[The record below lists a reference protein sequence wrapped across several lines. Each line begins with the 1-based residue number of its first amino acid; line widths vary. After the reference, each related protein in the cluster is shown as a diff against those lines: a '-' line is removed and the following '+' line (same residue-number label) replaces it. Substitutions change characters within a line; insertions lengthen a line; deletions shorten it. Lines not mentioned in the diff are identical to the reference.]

1 MRYLGAFVLGAL
13 AILPTGS
20 ISSAPVF
27 PVRHSVDQRH
37 LVDRYGRPF
46 PIMGRTAWFVT
57 SLPVADYRAFV
68 DDTAA
73 RGYTAIELHVINHDP
88 RGNHPPF
95 NGDDEAPFLKTID
108 GGSWSGSL
116 TWGDPGQAPDFTT
129 PNPAYWSF
137 VDSLLAYC
145 ESRGLLVF
153 MFPAYAGWAGAE
165 QGWMREME
173 ANGAARMQ
181 SYGAWIANRY
191 KSRRNLVWMAGGDL
205 GVYTTSQHDAETG
218 LLGGLKGVAAQQSID
233 FTAEWDSDMI
243 ATDQP
248 HFGHLMTLNS
258 AYSWYNGVSV
268 QGRRAYAHTP
278 VLPAFLLEEPYDE
291 EGPDGNNY
299 NPSATQPVRRFQW
312 WGWLSTIGGYVAG
325 NGYVWPFNPGWQSHL
340 NTEATQD
347 MTRLNAF
354 MRSIAWY
361 DLVPSGLGGMR
372 TLITAGGGEASGS
385 DYVAAAATRDG
396 TLLVAYVPPA
406 QSGSITVDMAALR
419 GPARAR
425 WFDPTSAGYVDAG
438 AGLANTGERVFTPPG
453 INSAGE
459 DDWVLVL
466 DVARR
471 RSPVRP
477 RPGRTLGAV
486 EWR

>member
-1 MRYLGAFVLGAL
+1 MLGSLAVLSTEATV
-13 AILPTGS
+13 AAPT
-20 ISSAPVF
+20 F
-27 PVRHSVDQRH
+27 PVRHSANHRY
-37 LVDRYGRPF
+37 LVDRTGKPF

-57 SLPVADYRAFV
+57 SLSVPEYRAFV

-88 RGNHPPF
+88 RGNRPPF
-95 NGDDEAPFLKTID
+95 NGNDDAPFLKTLD
-108 GGSWSGSL
+108 GSNWSGSL
-116 TWGDPGQAPDFTT
+116 NWGHTGQAPDFTT

-145 ESRGLLVF
+145 EARGLLVF

-173 ANGAARMQ
+173 ANGPARMRT
-181 SYGAWIANRY
+181 YGAWIAVRY
-191 KSRRNLVWMAGGDL
+191 RLQKNLVWMAGGDL
-205 GVYTTSQHDAETG
+205 GVYTASQRDAETG
-218 LLGGLKGVAAQQSID
+218 LLDGLKGVAAQQSIH
-233 FTAEWDSDMI
+233 FAAEWDSDMI

-258 AYSWYNGVSV
+258 VYSWYNGVST
-268 QGRRAYAHTP
+268 QGRRAYAHIPT
-278 VLPAFLLEEPYDE
+278 LPAFLLEEPYDE
-291 EGPDGNNY
+291 EGPDGNNV

-361 DLVPSGLGGMR
+361 NLVPSGLGGMR
-372 TLITAGGGEASGS
+372 TLITAGGGFHADS
-385 DYVAAAATRDG
+385 DYVAAAATPDG
-396 TLLVAYVPPA
+396 TLLVAYIPPA

-419 GPARAR
+419 GPVRAR
-425 WFDPTSAGYVDAG
+425 WFDPTNASYADAG
-438 AGLANTGERVFTPPG
+438 TGLANTGERVFTPPG

-459 DDWVLVL
+459 SDWVLVL
-466 DVARR
+466 DVATRR
-471 RSPVRP
+471 IPIRP
-477 RPGRTLGAV
+477 HPGRTRGWL
-486 EWR
+486 EPR